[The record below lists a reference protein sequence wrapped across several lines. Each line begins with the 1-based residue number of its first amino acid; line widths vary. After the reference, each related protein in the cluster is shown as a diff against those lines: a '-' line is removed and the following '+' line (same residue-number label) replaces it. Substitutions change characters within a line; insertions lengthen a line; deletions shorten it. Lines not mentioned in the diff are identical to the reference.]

1 MDFCHLLKIRVESS
15 IVNIV
20 RNFLIMLQ
28 MQLQLPQKE
37 QFKKIAEATGD
48 LTGNKIANKIT
59 RSSKTSPQNNFEINE
74 EPLREKYISL
84 ELKQKIIV

>member
-1 MDFCHLLKIRVESS
+1 MDFCLLLKIRVESL

>member
-1 MDFCHLLKIRVESS
+1 MDFCLLLKITVESS